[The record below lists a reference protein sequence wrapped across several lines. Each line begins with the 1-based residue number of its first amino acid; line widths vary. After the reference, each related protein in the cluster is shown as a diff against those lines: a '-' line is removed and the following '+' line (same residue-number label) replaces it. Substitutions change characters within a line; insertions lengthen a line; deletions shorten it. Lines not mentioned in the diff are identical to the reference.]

1 MVLPDLLYPAHRT
14 DQDSAHAHV
23 LLVQKEETV
32 RYHSSMV
39 VAETAIWRIENPTSM
54 DADADADDDDDD
66 AVIHLGG
73 QSSITHS
80 HSLTGHRQPPSTA
93 SY

>member
-39 VAETAIWRIENPTSM
+39 VAETAI
-54 DADADADDDDDD
+54 
-66 AVIHLGG
+66 
-73 QSSITHS
+73 
-80 HSLTGHRQPPSTA
+80 
-93 SY
+93 